1 VKKLDLDTIVTVRS
15 AHRPGTMGR
24 LMTAIGDV
32 GGIIGDLKTVRLAH
46 DHSIREMNVESE
58 DRAHFDRIL
67 VAIRAVEGVEVLEV
81 EERVFKKHE
90 KGKIEVRSR
99 VPVNDVS
106 DLRDLYTPGV
116 ARVCL
121 AIKENPELAAKYTAI
136 PNTIAI
142 VTNGTRVLG
151 LGDIGPLAAAP
162 VMEGKAVLY
171 DLLAGIGAYP
181 ILLKTKDPKKFIE
194 TVEEIATSFGGIHL
208 EDIATPE
215 CFEIERVLDERLG
228 IPVMHDDQHGTAC
241 AALSALIT
249 GCARTGVA
257 LKSAVVGVLGQGAA
271 GSAIAALM
279 IRYGVGKVVVFDP
292 KPAATRHV
300 VERGGEAL
308 SFDEVIARSDVL
320 VTATGKAGLIGPE
333 KIRKGSIVLSL
344 TNPAP
349 EIEPEV
355 ALAAGA
361 RLAADGALINNALA
375 FPGLF
380 KGALKTR
387 ARTINWEM
395 KIAAAEAIASQADE
409 EIVPDVLSPAV
420 HEAVTAAVAAAA
432 VRTGVARTTG

>member
-1 VKKLDLDTIVTVRS
+1 MKKLDLDTIVTVRS
-15 AHRPGTMGR
+15 THLPGSLGLLT
-24 LMTAIGDV
+24 TAIGEV
-32 GGIIGDLKTVRLAH
+32 GGTIGDIHTLRMAH
-46 DHSIREMNVESE
+46 DYSVRELHIESE
-58 DRAHFDRIL
+58 DKAHFERIL
-67 VAIRAVEGVEVLEV
+67 ARIRQTVGVDVLEI
-81 EERVFKKHE
+81 EERVFRKHE
-90 KGKIEVRSR
+90 GGKVEVRAR
-99 VPVNDVS
+99 VPLNDIA

-121 AIKENPELAAKYTAI
+121 AIRDNPELAFQYTAI

-151 LGDIGPLAAAP
+151 LGNIGSLASAP

-171 DLLAGIGAYP
+171 SLLAGIGAYP
-181 ILLKTKDPKKFIE
+181 ILLKTADPKKFIE

-215 CFEIERVLDERLG
+215 CFEIEDTLDERLN

-241 AALSALIT
+241 AALAALIS
-249 GCARTGVA
+249 GCKRCGVSLHDA
-257 LKSAVVGVLGQGAA
+257 TVGVLGQGAA

-279 IRYGVGKVVVFDP
+279 LRYGVGQVLVFDP
-292 KPAATRHV
+292 KPEATRRLV
-300 VERGGEAL
+300 ASGARAL
-308 SFDEVIARSDVL
+308 SFDQVLEKSEVLIA
-320 VTATGKAGLIGPE
+320 ATGRPGLINPAQL
-333 KIRKGSIVLSL
+333 RKGGIVLSL

-380 KGALKTR
+380 KGALETR
-387 ARTINWEM
+387 ASSINWEM
-395 KIAAAEAIASQADE
+395 KIAAAEAIASLAGD
-409 EIVPDVLSPAV
+409 EIVPDVLSKAV
-420 HEAVTAAVAAAA
+420 HQTVTRAVKEAA
-432 VRTGVARTTG
+432 VRTGVAQHR